1 MKRIVLAMG
10 LLALLPLDAPVV
22 APVLAATAKQ
32 KMETCKA
39 GADHEKLTGAKRK
52 TFMSRCMAPSDAP
65 AKRAK
70 KPQAA

>member
-1 MKRIVLAMG
+1 MDRVILAIG
-10 LLALLPLDAPVV
+10 LLALLPLD

-52 TFMSRCMAPSDAP
+52 SFMSRCMAPSDAP

-70 KPQAA
+70 KPQAT